1 MVERQFMSRPGTC
14 DVLTFNLNNPS
25 RQRAERQLAYLVAR
39 PESVLV
45 LTETADSAG
54 CTFLAE
60 RFTAAGYAV
69 AFPRPEQRG
78 ERGVMIVSRLATRPA
93 PFAIGYLPHRAA
105 AVTIDTDE
113 GPLDVI
119 GLYVP
124 SRDASPEKKERKR
137 RWLKECAAALPD
149 GRTGARI
156 VLGDFNVLEPGHTP
170 RYRFFAAFEYGFY
183 EAFGEAG
190 YVDAFRA
197 LHPTALEYSWV
208 GKTGDGYRYDHA
220 HVSAGLGSALRDCLY
235 VNEPRTRAARLTD
248 HSALAVRLALTAAAP
263 LPVTDPTRA
272 EDPAPALFRRTVRPV
287 GEP

>member
-1 MVERQFMSRPGTC
+1 MSRPGTC

-25 RQRAERQLAYLVAR
+25 RERAERQLAYLAAR
-39 PESVLV
+39 PEQVLV

-69 AFPRPEQRG
+69 EFPRPEQRG
-78 ERGVMIVSRLATRPA
+78 ERGVMIVSRLATRPG
-93 PFAIGYLPHRAA
+93 PFAIGYLPHRAV
-105 AVTIDTDE
+105 AVMVETDE
-113 GPLDVI
+113 GPLEVV

-137 RWLKECAAALPD
+137 RWLEECAAALPD
-149 GRTGARI
+149 GRTGARM

-170 RYRFFAAFEYGFY
+170 RYRFFAPFEYEFY
-183 EAFGEAG
+183 EAFAAAG
-190 YVDAFRA
+190 YVDAFRT

-220 HVSAGLGSALRDCLY
+220 HHSADLGSALYGCSY
-235 VNEPRTRAARLTD
+235 VHEPRAGADRLTD
-248 HSALAVRLALTAAAP
+248 HSALALQLAVTATAP

-272 EDPAPALFRRTVRPV
+272 EDLAPALF
-287 GEP
+287 